1 MKKAYVT
8 TLCNGDGYLPGVLVL
23 GRSLE
28 ATGTQADRVVMVT
41 PDVTTDAR
49 EELAKRGWA
58 VRLVDPVANPSL
70 DKMLY
75 PRFETVFT
83 KLCAW
88 QLSDYER
95 VVLLD
100 ADTLVL
106 QNVDDLFDRPGFA
119 AAPDFFMP
127 DRFNSGVMVLEPSQ
141 DVFDRMLAALKQ
153 HGSYDGGDQG
163 FLNEFLG
170 DWYAMP
176 VENRLP
182 VGYNMA
188 NFIYQFMRAHP
199 HVKATLEKNA
209 KIIHFLVQKPWQA
222 RTILTGGSEA
232 WFTRYFEVYPEKAH
246 SWSHKLHAFE
256 DSTFDYLSS
265 LVLD

>member
-8 TLCNGDGYLPGVLVL
+8 TLCNGDNYLPGVLVL

-28 ATGTQADRVVMVT
+28 ASGSTEERVVMVT
-41 PDVTTDAR
+41 PDVSTDAR
-49 EELAKRGWA
+49 DELAKHGWK

-88 QLSDYER
+88 QLADYDR
-95 VVLLD
+95 VVLMD

-106 QNVDDLFDRPGFA
+106 QNVDDLFEREGFA

-127 DRFNSGVMVLEPSQ
+127 DHFNSGVVVLDPSQ
-141 DVFDRMLAALKQ
+141 AVFDRMIERLNA

-163 FLNEFLG
+163 FLNEFFG
-170 DWYAMP
+170 DWWAMP
-176 VENRLP
+176 VANRLP

-188 NFIYQFMRAHP
+188 NFIYQFMRGH
-199 HVKATLEKNA
+199 HHLKATLESKA

-222 RTILTGGSEA
+222 STVLTGGSEA
-232 WFTRYFEVYPEKAH
+232 WFKRYHEVYPEKEH
-246 SWSHKLHAFE
+246 GWSKGYHAFE